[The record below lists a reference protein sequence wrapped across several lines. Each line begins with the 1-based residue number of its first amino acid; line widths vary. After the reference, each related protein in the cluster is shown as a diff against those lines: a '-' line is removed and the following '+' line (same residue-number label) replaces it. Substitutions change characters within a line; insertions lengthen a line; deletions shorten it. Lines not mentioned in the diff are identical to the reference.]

1 MAEKDGAY
9 VPPPFLHEHQK
20 AMNQLFTSTSRVLAA
35 LLFVAVTTESAA
47 QSFPLPYNPD
57 ENGDG
62 LIGVA
67 DLQGLLSNYGS
78 EFSSAVLSEDGE
90 SAITYMGEMAYPL
103 CAQACRNLPG
113 MWDISTIEDLGL
125 IWDEVGGTKS
135 TQTAADQIWIALP
148 EGTRQFNSFGK
159 FDNYQYGWGISQ
171 SGFGNQNGNFEYD
184 CYCAARQLPR
194 VEYSICSYS
203 VNLIGQANPS
213 TIQPCCEEKVADGW
227 KPLGGISNSDYGASQ
242 AFWRWAE

>member
-9 VPPPFLHEHQK
+9 VPPLFLHEHQR

-35 LLFVAVTTESAA
+35 LLFVALTTESAA

-103 CAQACRNLPG
+103 CTQACKNLPG
-113 MWDISTIEDLGL
+113 MWRLADFDDLGL
-125 IWDEVGGTKS
+125 VWEEIT
-135 TQTAADQIWIALP
+135 
-148 EGTRQFNSFGK
+148 
-159 FDNYQYGWGISQ
+159 SQ
-171 SGFGNQNGNFEYD
+171 SSSQTWVDEMDRVNGATGVNSSSSLPVAVYYHRQTNQTPGLRGDYGGD
-184 CYCAARQLPR
+184 DAKRCYCAARQLPR
-194 VEYSICSYS
+194 VEYTYCEGTDIQECANEQVEAGWYPLEGITKISY
-203 VNLIGQANPS
+203 NGQNK
-213 TIQPCCEEKVADGW
+213 I
-227 KPLGGISNSDYGASQ
+227 Q

>member
-35 LLFVAVTTESAA
+35 LLFVALTPESAA

-62 LIGVA
+62 LIGVV

-78 EFSSAVLSEDGE
+78 EFSGTVISEDGE
-90 SAITYMGEMAYPL
+90 NAITYMGEMAYPL
-103 CAQACRNLPG
+103 CAMACENLPG
-113 MWDISTIEDLGL
+113 IWTMPKDEDLGL
-125 IWDEVGGTKS
+125 VWEEVSAFGSQTWLQKESSS
-135 TQTAADQIWIALP
+135 TVYLS
-148 EGTRQFNSFGK
+148 NS
-159 FDNYQYGWGISQ
+159 NSHVYSYIEYI
-171 SGFGNQNGNFEYD
+171 GNGVKRYTSNVLEYSLR
-184 CYCAARQLPR
+184 CYCTARQLPR
-194 VEYSICSYS
+194 VEYYNCTSCSYGAFEFC
-203 VNLIGQANPS
+203 VNP
-213 TIQPCCEEKVADGW
+213 KVEAGW
-227 KPLGGISNSDYGASQ
+227 YPLGGVDREGNCFSQ

>member
-1 MAEKDGAY
+1 
-9 VPPPFLHEHQK
+9 
-20 AMNQLFTSTSRVLAA
+20 MNQFFASTSRVLAA
-35 LLFVAVTTESAA
+35 LLFVALTTESSA

-78 EFSSAVLSEDGE
+78 EFSSAILSEDGE

-135 TQTAADQIWIALP
+135 VNAADQIWIALP
-148 EGTRQFNSFGK
+148 EGTRQFSSFGK
-159 FDNYQYGWGISQ
+159 FYNYQYNWGISQ
-171 SGFGNQNGNFEYD
+171 VGYGNQNGNYEYD

-194 VEYSICSYS
+194 VEYAYCEGTDIQEC
-203 VNLIGQANPS
+203 AN
-213 TIQPCCEEKVADGW
+213 EKVEAGW
-227 KPLGGISNSDYGASQ
+227 YPLEGITKISYNGQNKIQ